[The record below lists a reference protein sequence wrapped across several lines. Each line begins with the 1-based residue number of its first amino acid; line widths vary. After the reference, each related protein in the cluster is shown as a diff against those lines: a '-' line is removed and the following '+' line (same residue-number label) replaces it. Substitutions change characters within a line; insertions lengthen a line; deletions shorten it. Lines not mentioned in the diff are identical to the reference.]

1 MMIGQAGINLSANI
15 LSALLGLLS
24 VFIFT
29 RLFSPHDY
37 GIYLLGV
44 GFASVVSTFL
54 AGWFR
59 NLILSRHA
67 RNDGT
72 DVRGLV
78 ISGYI
83 VCCLAAPAA
92 YGLGRLVGLDAIA
105 AAAAVALAIA
115 VGLFELTQDLVRA
128 RLRAIMAMKATLV
141 RAAAAVGLGVAVT
154 MFSPTGYLLLL
165 SSAMACLIAVSVQ
178 SSAWRGTIVKFDRS
192 SLLAAAKQGLPLT
205 LSLTLLAIAN
215 VTDRFMIAN
224 LVGSA
229 EAGKY
234 IAGLDLVRQTL
245 MMPAMSAAA
254 VFFPLA
260 VKIHAGQGPN
270 AVRSHL
276 GECVELLL
284 GITLPACLGFAV
296 VAPHVA
302 NIILGA
308 DFRETA
314 AMTMPIVAIAVIF
327 QVLTQQYLHAS
338 FLLSGR
344 NSFYLINAAS
354 IIAANMI
361 LSYLFVSDYGTIGA
375 AWARLCAD
383 AFGFICALALSRRA
397 FPIPIPLGRLALTM
411 IAGLVMAL
419 TVAAVNK
426 SLHISDPAACLVLVG
441 VGVTSYA
448 AMCWLLDISQTRRR
462 LKICLNFF
470 RTKFASIGAD
480 R

>member
-470 RTKFASIGAD
+470 RTKFASIGAG
-480 R
+480 